1 LSTATLVPLDLE
13 VTSAANPQPSPTMPP
28 LKVTGQV
35 YETTPAGRVG
45 VGGVEVW
52 IEWQPDTTFLTVRT
66 DENGRYTACGIPV
79 GWPIEFS
86 PWFANHTYEQLS
98 RWYQFLSDT
107 TVDFELKRR

>member
-1 LSTATLVPLDLE
+1 
-13 VTSAANPQPSPTMPP
+13 
-28 LKVTGQV
+28 VTGQV